1 MSEDTSSTENTA
13 QNQRISRIVDEWTA
27 MGLTEGFEGEFEY
40 RAKARVAKEDA
51 IAEARKGGD
60 VEAAYQSADSDDSDL
75 PYGLRG
81 RELRYGQPREPWL
94 LKGLEINRQWLTPDA
109 AMIYEQRLEVSDALY
124 EAGHPG
130 TSDGGGRLLFPGF
143 SSRDREDWTSYR
155 PFEIS
160 QNLDYN
166 AVVGLLS
173 ARTETHGA
181 KDALAY
187 VEAQI
192 EEQQTGIIDRRKEAR
207 FNTVLDLVAGMHDDH
222 WFYAHPFCRE
232 CFPSDYITVD
242 GYYAAWL
249 LKQRTDTAFPSYE
262 WDGVLPPMP
271 TQQDEIR
278 FLTNEDLDNMPEPSW
293 LIDGILPD
301 HGTGILR
308 ARDQSFKSFMALSWA
323 LEIAS
328 EGKKVLYCVGE
339 GSQEFGRRRDAWLE
353 HNGVD
358 LDEVDGLHYTDRV
371 PNLFTGGSSFD
382 LVLAAV
388 RREQYDLVII
398 DTYSRAAAGSD
409 INSQGD
415 QSVVTSRID
424 EIKRACDGTVLMV
437 AHSQKSDTDS
447 SGSIEIEDARDFVF
461 SMKRKGTEGRV
472 TFEITKQKDGVE
484 SPKPVEWVIKPVGR
498 SIVLIEAG
506 EETESLYTAAD
517 WIRAALENTKHLG
530 ARSVAEVRG
539 WINSHEQRDKAI
551 SDSTLTSTL
560 SRMVQQ
566 GLIEKEGAKYA
577 LKPGATH
584 TNTIPEA

>member
-1 MSEDTSSTENTA
+1 MSDNDTQ
-13 QNQRISRIVDEWTA
+13 QNQRIRRIIAEWESLD
-27 MGLTEGFEGEFEY
+27 LTEGFEGEFEY

-51 IAEARKGGD
+51 IDEARRNGGD
-60 VEAAYQSADSDDSDL
+60 IEAAFKSADSDDSDL

-94 LKGLEINRQWLTPDA
+94 LKGLEINRQWLTPEA
-109 AMIYEQRLEVSDALY
+109 AATYEHRLEVSDALY

-130 TSDGGGRLLFPGF
+130 TADGGGRLLFPPF
-143 SSRDREDWTSYR
+143 TARDREDWTSFR

-160 QNLDYN
+160 QSVNYDNLVT
-166 AVVGLLS
+166 AL
-173 ARTETHGA
+173 AQKTEQIGA

-187 VEAQI
+187 VEGLV
-192 EEQQTGIIDRRKEAR
+192 EEAQTGIIDRRKEAR

-232 CFPSDYITVD
+232 CFPSDYVTVD

-262 WDGVLPPMP
+262 WDGKVPVMP
-271 TQQDEIR
+271 VIEDEIR
-278 FLTNEDLDNMPEPSW
+278 FLTDEDLDTMPEPSW
-293 LIDGILPD
+293 LIEGILPD

-323 LEIAS
+323 LEVAV
-328 EGKKVLYCVGE
+328 GGGKVLYCVGE

-353 HNGVD
+353 HTGNTTEDIEGR
-358 LDEVDGLHYTDRV
+358 LHYTDRV
-371 PNLFTGGSSFD
+371 PNLFTGDSSFEK
-382 LVLAAV
+382 VLGAA
-388 RREQYDLVII
+388 RREGYDLVII
-398 DTYSRAAAGSD
+398 DTYARAAAGSD

-415 QSVVTSRID
+415 QSIVTARVD
-424 EIKRACDGTVLMV
+424 EIKRACNGTVLLV

-484 SPKPVEWVIKPVGR
+484 SPAPVEWMIKQVGR
-498 SIVLIEAG
+498 SIVLVEGG
-506 EETESLYTAAD
+506 EEPQSIMTTAD
-517 WIRAALENTKHLG
+517 WIRAALADMDGLG
-530 ARSVAEVRG
+530 PRTEAQIRQ
-539 WINSHEQRDKAI
+539 WINTQEQRDKPMT
-551 SDSTLTSTL
+551 SNTLSSAL
-560 SRMVQQ
+560 SRMMKDGHVVRPTT
-566 GLIEKEGAKYA
+566 GKYTLPTNA
-577 LKPGATH
+577 H
-584 TNTIPEA
+584 TEA